1 MNHIKEINNSYLR
14 IKNLIYKTPLIESK
28 FLNEKL
34 NSRIFLKCENLQK
47 TGSFKLRG
55 AINFISQIKGNK
67 TLVAPSS
74 GNHAQAVA
82 EAASIYNM
90 NSILVMPK
98 DSPEIKVEG
107 VVKSGGK
114 IKFYDR
120 FKENRETIAKSL
132 VKELNGIL
140 IPPYDDFNIIH
151 GQGTIGLE
159 SINQLKELNVIPD
172 LVLCC
177 CGGGGLIS
185 GISLILKNE
194 WPEIKIH
201 PVEPENWNDTQLSL
215 QKGKRI
221 ELKKNIESICDALLA
236 KVPGEITFNLNKEL
250 LSKGLTVSDNQVLNS
265 INFAYKHLKIVI
277 EPGGAVALTSVLNN
291 QKLIKNK
298 KVLVIISGG
307 NIDNKVFKKALS

>member
-67 TLVAPSS
+67 ALVAPSS

-140 IPPYDDFNIIH
+140 IPPYDDLNIIH

-215 QKGKRI
+215 KKGKRI
-221 ELKKNIESICDALLA
+221 ELKKNIKSICDALLA
-236 KVPGEITFNLNKEL
+236 KVPGEITFNLNKKL
-250 LSKGLTVSDNQVLNS
+250 LSEGLTVSDNQVLNS

-291 QKLIKNK
+291 HKLIKNK

>member
-132 VKELNGIL
+132 VKELKGIL

-215 QKGKRI
+215 KKGKRI
-221 ELKKNIESICDALLA
+221 KLNKNIKSICDALLA
-236 KVPGEITFNLNKEL
+236 KVPGEITFNLNKKL
-250 LSKGLTVSDNQVLNS
+250 LSEGLTVSDNQVLNS

-277 EPGGAVALTSVLNN
+277 EPGGAVALTSALNN

>member
-28 FLNEKL
+28 ILNEKL

-107 VVKSGGK
+107 VIKSGGK

-159 SINQLKELNVIPD
+159 SINQLKEINVIPD

-221 ELKKNIESICDALLA
+221 ELKK
-236 KVPGEITFNLNKEL
+236 
-250 LSKGLTVSDNQVLNS
+250 
-265 INFAYKHLKIVI
+265 KH
-277 EPGGAVALTSVLNN
+277 
-291 QKLIKNK
+291 
-298 KVLVIISGG
+298 
-307 NIDNKVFKKALS
+307 

>member
-107 VVKSGGK
+107 VIKSGGK

-159 SINQLKELNVIPD
+159 SINQLKEINVIPD

-236 KVPGEITFNLNKEL
+236 KVPGEITFNLNKKL
-250 LSKGLTVSDNQVLNS
+250 LSEGLTVSDNQVLNS

>member
-107 VVKSGGK
+107 VIKSGGK

-140 IPPYDDFNIIH
+140 IPPYDDLNIIH

-215 QKGKRI
+215 KKGKRI
-221 ELKKNIESICDALLA
+221 ELKKNIKSICDALLA
-236 KVPGEITFNLNKEL
+236 KVPGEITFNLNKKL
-250 LSKGLTVSDNQVLNS
+250 LSEGLTVSDNQVLNS